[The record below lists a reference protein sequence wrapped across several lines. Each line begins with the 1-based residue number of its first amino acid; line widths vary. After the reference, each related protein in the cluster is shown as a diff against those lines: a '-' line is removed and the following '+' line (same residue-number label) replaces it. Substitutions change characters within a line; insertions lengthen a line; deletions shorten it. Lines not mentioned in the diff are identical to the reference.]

1 MVCRAS
7 GSYGRVFKALYGVT
21 QGGPLSPHI
30 FNLMVDTIIQE
41 WMKQMLSAEAANNG
55 IGEEVRLLLACFYTD
70 NSLIALRDPDFLQ
83 QAFDTLTDLFDWVG
97 LKTNTT
103 KTETMTFL
111 PGIIRT
117 CLSEDSYRKQ
127 MDDHFRKSG

>member
-1 MVCRAS
+1 MV
-7 GSYGRVFKALYGVT
+7 
-21 QGGPLSPHI
+21 
-30 FNLMVDTIIQE
+30 NTIIRE

-55 IGEEVRLLLACFYTD
+55 IGEEVRLLLACFYAD

-83 QAFDTLTDLFDWVG
+83 RAFDTLTDLFDWVG

-111 PGIIRT
+111 PGTIRI
-117 CLSEDSYRKQ
+117 CLLENSYCA
-127 MDDHFRKSG
+127 